1 MAAHQR
7 FHLDQDGH
15 SITVLCDLPRHHVEV
30 LVDGKAVSSVR
41 TGRAAVTLVRGEITT
56 EPPRPF
62 TVRLEH
68 PDDPGGIPLCVL
80 ETERMRYLMPNVPQT
95 RQEEWPAEPTPSPR
109 TPGEL
114 LARWRAR
121 YRDRRPPGGSAAH

>member
-15 SITVLCDLPRHHVEV
+15 SITVLCDLPRHRVEV
-30 LVDGKAVSSVR
+30 LVDGKVVSSVR
-41 TGRAAVTLVRGEITT
+41 TGRDPVTLVRGEITT
-56 EPPRPF
+56 EPPQPF

-68 PDDPGGIPLCVL
+68 PDDPGGIPLCML
-80 ETERMRYLMPNVPQT
+80 ETQHLRYLMPNVPLT
-95 RQEEWPAEPTPSPR
+95 RQEEWPPEPTPSPR

-121 YRDRRPPGGSAAH
+121 YRNRRAGRSGPH